1 MKRLVCAILISMT
14 TVAAAHGSVTKKPFG
29 TLKDG
34 TPIELYTIKNGGLEV
49 SITTFGARVVAILAP
64 DRHGKAA
71 NVALGYDNLDS
82 YLVDKT
88 YFGSIVGRYGNRIAF
103 GKFSIDGHQYQVPT
117 NDGANSLHG
126 GPEGFSQLPWTAHEI
141 PNGVEMTLV
150 SKDGDMGF
158 PGTLT
163 VHVKYTVAHDAL
175 RIDYAATTDKTT
187 VINVTNHTYFNL
199 AGEGAP
205 TILDEHLTLNADAY
219 TPIDAGLIPTG
230 QIAPVEGTPFDF
242 RKSTVIG
249 DRINQP
255 NEQLKRGLGYDHN
268 WVLNG
273 VNGQMK
279 VAAKV
284 YDAATGRVLTV
295 STTEPGVQFYS
306 GNFLAAAIPG
316 HEGHA
321 YPKRS
326 GFCLETQHFP
336 DSPNHPNF
344 PSTLLKPGQTMH
356 STTIFAFSTE
366 K

>member
-1 MKRLVCAILISMT
+1 MLISMT
-14 TVAAAHGSVTKKPFG
+14 TAVAAHGSVTRKPFG
-29 TLKDG
+29 KLPDG
-34 TPIELYTIKNGGLEV
+34 TAIELYTIKNGSLEV
-49 SITTFGARVVAILAP
+49 SITTFGARVVSILTP
-64 DRHGKAA
+64 DRHGKVA
-71 NVALGYDNLDS
+71 NVALGYDNLES
-82 YLVDKT
+82 YLADKT
-88 YFGSIVGRYGNRIAF
+88 YFGSIVGRYGNRLAF
-103 GKFSIDGHQYQVPT
+103 GKFSIDGHHYQVPT

-126 GPEGFSQLPWTAHEI
+126 GPEGFSQLPWTAQEI
-141 PNGVEMTLV
+141 PGGVEMTLV

-163 VHVKYTVAHDAL
+163 LHVKYTVMHDAL
-175 RIDYAATTDKTT
+175 HIDYTATTDKAT

-199 AGEGAP
+199 AGEGSP
-205 TILDEHLTLNADAY
+205 TILDQHMMLNADAY

-249 DRINQP
+249 DRISLP

-273 VNGQMK
+273 VTGQVK
-279 VAAKV
+279 LAARAV
-284 YDAATGRVLTV
+284 DPSSGRVLTV
-295 STTEPGVQFYS
+295 TTTEPGVQFYS

-336 DSPNHPNF
+336 DSPNHSNF
-344 PSTLLKPGQTMH
+344 PSTLLKPGHEFH
-356 STTIFAFSTE
+356 STTVFAFTTE